1 VSFTSLAFGLFF
13 PVVLLLHLALPRRAA
28 WQNAFL
34 VASGLF
40 FYFVCNP
47 RFVPLLVLSTAVD
60 YALALDVDRRRDDP
74 RRAKLGLA
82 LSLAFNL
89 GLLGYFKYAGFFAA
103 TVDDVARL
111 LGLAA
116 PLSVPRLALPL
127 GISFFTFQKVGYLFD
142 VYDGRIPPCRSP
154 VRFAAFVMF
163 FPQLTA
169 GPIVRGEELLP
180 QLEAP
185 RALDP
190 ERLRRGAMRF
200 FVGFVKK
207 AYVADYLA
215 QNLVDPAF
223 AHSAQ
228 YGTAGLWLAL
238 AGYALQVYCDFAG
251 YTDMAIGCAA
261 LLGVDLPENF
271 NLPFLARNLTDF
283 WRRWHITLNRW
294 WFDYIYGPLTTGTGW
309 FRGRLDAA
317 FVLVFLISG
326 LWHGP
331 RWTFVAWGLLHGLGL
346 VVNHQWDERYRA
358 LCRRDRAWVARRK
371 KPAYQLA
378 AWALTQSFFVLSLVP
393 FRAVTLGDAGAYA
406 KGLFAFRH
414 GLTVPVDAPR
424 LRAVNLA
431 LCFAFVIALHV
442 VESDLARPVRER
454 FAAMPA
460 ALRGVVYGLVAAWL
474 MLFVPVSAGAFIYAN
489 F

>member
-1 VSFTSLAFGLFF
+1 MSFTTLAFGLFF
-13 PVVLLLHLALPRRAA
+13 LATLAAHLALPRRAA
-28 WQNAFL
+28 WQNAHL
-34 VASGLF
+34 VASGIF

-60 YALALDVDRRRDDP
+60 YALALDVDRHRHGP
-74 RRAKLGLA
+74 RRAKFGLA

-89 GLLGYFKYAGFFAA
+89 GLLGYFKYAGFFAS

-111 LGLAA
+111 LGLAT
-116 PLSVPRLALPL
+116 PLPVPRLALPL
-127 GISFFTFQKVGYLFD
+127 GISFFTFQKVGYLLD
-142 VYDGRIPPCRSP
+142 VYDGRIAPCRSAL
-154 VRFAAFVMF
+154 RFAAFVMF

-169 GPIVRGEELLP
+169 GPIARGDELLP

-185 RALDP
+185 RSLGP

-200 FVGFVKK
+200 FAGFVKK
-207 AYVADYLA
+207 AFVADYLA

-223 AHSAQ
+223 ADPAR
-228 YGTAGLWLAL
+228 YGTAGLWIAL
-238 AGYALQVYCDFAG
+238 AGYAAQVFCDFSG
-251 YTDMAIGCAA
+251 YTDMAIGCAV

-271 NLPFLARNLTDF
+271 NLPFLARSLLDF

-294 WFDYIYGPLTTGTGW
+294 WFDYIYGRLTTGDGW

-317 FVLVFLISG
+317 FILVFLLSG

-346 VVNHQWDERYRA
+346 VLNHQWDERYRA

-371 KPAYQLA
+371 STAYQLT
-378 AWALTQSFFVLSLVP
+378 AWLLTQAFFVLSLVP
-393 FRAVTLGDAGAYA
+393 FRAVTLGEAGAYA
-406 KGLFAFRH
+406 RGLVTFRR
-414 GLTVPVDAPR
+414 GLTLPVDAPR

-431 LCFAFVIALHV
+431 LCLTFVVGLHV
-442 VESDLARPVRER
+442 VESEAARSLRAR

-460 ALRGVVYGLVAAWL
+460 VLRGVVYGIVTAWL
-474 MLFVPVSAGAFIYAN
+474 MLFVPVTSGTFIYAN